1 MSTKLKCHD
10 LDTTGWNEFP
20 FSAKGV
26 NFISKVSN
34 DSPILPRI
42 LNLAP
47 GVFDKMN
54 QDAVSQF
61 IDDITSVESIAM
73 RLNFLNEDAT
83 HAVLELA

>member
-34 DSPILPRI
+34 ESHLLSRI

-47 GVFDKMN
+47 GVFDEMN
-54 QDAVSQF
+54 KSAVSDF
-61 IDDITSVESIAM
+61 IDDVTSEESIIK
-73 RLNFLNEDAT
+73 RLNFLNQDAT

>member
-34 DSPILPRI
+34 ESPLLSRI
-42 LNLAP
+42 LNLSP
-47 GVFDKMN
+47 GMFDEMN
-54 QDAVSQF
+54 RSAVSQF
-61 IDDITSVESIAM
+61 IDDVTSAESIAE
-73 RLNFLNEDAT
+73 RLNFLNEGAS
-83 HAVLELA
+83 HSVLELA

>member
-1 MSTKLKCHD
+1 MSTKLKSHD

-20 FSAKGV
+20 FSANGV

-34 DSPILPRI
+34 DSPLLPRI
-42 LNLAP
+42 LNLTP

-54 QDAVSQF
+54 QDAVSVF
-61 IDDITSVESIAM
+61 IDDVTSEESIAE
-73 RLNFLNEDAT
+73 RLNFLNEGAT

>member
-34 DSPILPRI
+34 RSHLLSRI

-47 GVFDKMN
+47 GVFDEMN
-54 QDAVSQF
+54 RSAVSDF
-61 IDDITSVESIAM
+61 IDDVTSAESIAE
-73 RLNFLNEDAT
+73 RLNFLNEGAT